1 MKIETI
7 LDRKTEA
14 VVTIDIS
21 RNLQSA
27 AELMMGKRIAA
38 LVVTDG
44 GEPVG
49 LISEHDLVSAAV
61 EKGSCMENTLIRA
74 IVSGPVVAV
83 SPDESLKRAMAL
95 MISKRLRHLPVFADK
110 ELVGIVSLG
119 DLVKYRLE
127 EMELESNVLRDLA
140 IAALAATPSSVPRT
154 LAF

>member
-1 MKIETI
+1 
-7 LDRKTEA
+7 
-14 VVTIDIS
+14 VTIDIS

-27 AELMMGKRIAA
+27 AELMMRKRIAA

-44 GEPVG
+44 GEPMG
-49 LISEHDLVSAAV
+49 LISERDLVSAAV
-61 EKGSCMENTLIRA
+61 DKGSCLENTLIRE
-74 IVSGPVVAV
+74 IVSRPVLAV

-95 MISKRLRHLPVFADK
+95 MTAKRVRHLPVFADE

-140 IAALAATPSSVPRT
+140 VAVR
-154 LAF
+154 